1 METPAC
7 APAAA
12 AETLTTE
19 LIAQMEARDDD
30 WPMTL
35 SMVRHDHEL
44 TMRKGSEDRV
54 GTSSAISSSPPRCGR
69 QQHAAAMPRSFEAT
83 ARGARILCGL
93 CHGESQAKPPAAPSR
108 GAESASI
115 PRLPPAYAAR
125 SLLEPQRRAAP
136 HQVALARRFRWV
148 ELSPGTVAPPPWT
161 ARRRVMPRGLTCSS
175 NLPCRRYEND
185 VGEVGADA
193 IGVAGG
199 QGPRSSELSVC
210 TDEEIRQRDRGRD
223 RSRLLSPPFA
233 VAAIGGGT
241 SDRGARGKVDNPYA
255 PRLYLAGCQLRLLV
269 ADTNLGDADGI
280 GSGSVSDDT
289 LGDGG
294 RRPCVER

>member
-1 METPAC
+1 MLP
-7 APAAA
+7 
-12 AETLTTE
+12 
-19 LIAQMEARDDD
+19 
-30 WPMTL
+30 
-35 SMVRHDHEL
+35 
-44 TMRKGSEDRV
+44 
-54 GTSSAISSSPPRCGR
+54 
-69 QQHAAAMPRSFEAT
+69 
-83 ARGARILCGL
+83 
-93 CHGESQAKPPAAPSR
+93 SQATEAWLSWGAKTRRGSYENTKIGTTAALDR
-108 GAESASI
+108 T
-115 PRLPPAYAAR
+115 
-125 SLLEPQRRAAP
+125 QRP
-136 HQVALARRFRWV
+136 VD
-148 ELSPGTVAPPPWT
+148 SS
-161 ARRRVMPRGLTCSS
+161 RRR
-175 NLPCRRYEND
+175 YKND

-199 QGPRSSELSVC
+199 QGPPSELSVC